1 MRAERIGRI
10 NDEIQKELSEII
22 RFELKDPRLNA
33 ETSVT
38 SVKTTADLRH
48 CKVSISVM
56 GDDQKKSEAMAG
68 LESALGFIRKQ
79 IAERLNLRMTPEFT
93 LELDDSLDYGMKIE
107 RILRD
112 IKREG
117 DDDEANR

>member
-1 MRAERIGRI
+1 
-10 NDEIQKELSEII
+10 
-22 RFELKDPRLNA
+22 
-33 ETSVT
+33 
-38 SVKTTADLRH
+38 
-48 CKVSISVM
+48 M